1 MDTQRLV
8 LFVIFAMSGVML
20 WDAWQK
26 HNAPPKPANAA
37 ITAPAQP
44 SGKGPAKGK
53 DVPTTSAPNASAG
66 VPVAQTAT
74 TNAAAAVPTLAA
86 GAAGELIDIETDLFY
101 AKVSTTGGVITEIA
115 FKEHKDTDDK
125 TKPYLLLQNNAKRF
139 ALAQAGLLGGEF
151 PKHNSP
157 YVVQAGAR
165 KLEAG
170 KDTLALVLKAETPT
184 GPVTQTLNFKRGS
197 YAIEVAFDIA
207 NTSNTPLQPTAY
219 FQLARDTVVHQL
231 GGGMGVTTYA
241 GPAIYTE
248 DKKFVKVDFDEI
260 KKLDTDKNRKVPFT
274 EKADNG
280 WAAMVEQY
288 FVAAWLPADKT
299 AREYYVSKIDDKKY
313 AVGAKLPMA
322 AIAPGAAGKVS
333 VPLYVGPQEQDK
345 LAVASN
351 GLELVVDYGR
361 FDIVATPMF
370 KALKFFHSLVANW
383 GWAIV
388 LLTICIKAI
397 FYPLNERAGRSMGK
411 MKLVGPKLK
420 QIQEQYANDRVKL
433 NQAMMELYKKEKI
446 NPMGGCLPILVQIP
460 VFISLYWVLVAAVEL
475 RGAPWIAWIKDL
487 SAPDPWYILPVIYAI
502 TAWIQVKIQPPSPGM
517 DPMQQKI
524 FQWMPVAFA
533 VMFIF
538 FPAGLVL
545 YWTVSNILQIAQ
557 QWNINRVLEK
567 EKVAADLARR

>member
-37 ITAPAQP
+37 ISTPAQP
-44 SGKGPAKGK
+44 NGKSAGK
-53 DVPTTSAPNASAG
+53 DVP
-66 VPVAQTAT
+66 
-74 TNAAAAVPTLAA
+74 AAAATTPANAGIPAA
-86 GAAGELIDIETDLFY
+86 AASAAPSAAPPVTTTTNGELITVETDLLI
-101 AKVSTTGGVITEIA
+101 AKISTVGGVISELA
-115 FKEHKDTDDK
+115 FKEHRDTDDK
-125 TKPYLLLQNNAKRF
+125 TKPYLLLQNNAKRY
-139 ALAQAGLLGGEF
+139 ALAQAGVLGEGL
-151 PKHNSP
+151 PKHNTL
-157 YVVQAGAR
+157 YTVQPGAR
-165 KLEAG
+165 TLEAG
-170 KDTLALVLKAETPT
+170 SNTLAVVLKAETPS
-184 GPVTQTLNFKRGS
+184 GPVTQTLTFKRGS
-197 YAIEVAFDIA
+197 YAVEVAFDIA
-207 NTSNTPLQPTAY
+207 NTSAAPIQPTAY
-219 FQLARDTVVHQL
+219 YQLTRDTVVHQL
-231 GGGMGVTTYA
+231 GGGMGVATYA

-260 KKLDTDKNRKVPFT
+260 SKLAADKNRKVSFT
-274 EKADNG
+274 EKSDNG

-288 FVAAWLPADKT
+288 FVAAWLPAEKT
-299 AREYYVSKIDDKKY
+299 AREYYVNKIEDKKF
-313 AVGAKLPMA
+313 AVGAKVPMA
-322 AIAPGAAGKVS
+322 AIAPGGSGKVS

-345 LAVASN
+345 LDAAAK
-351 GLELVVDYGR
+351 GLDYVVDYGV
-361 FDIVATPMF
+361 FHIIAAPMF
-370 KALKFFHSLVANW
+370 KALKFFYSLIGNW

-475 RGAPWIAWIKDL
+475 RHAPWVGWIRDL

-567 EKVAADLARR
+567 EKLAADAARR

>member
-37 ITAPAQP
+37 ISTPAQP
-44 SGKGPAKGK
+44 SGVSPPK
-53 DVPTTSAPNASAG
+53 DVPAASAAPINTGVPTATSAAPA
-66 VPVAQTAT
+66 TAT
-74 TNAAAAVPTLAA
+74 AAPPVTSSAN
-86 GAAGELIDIETDLFY
+86 GELIAIETDLY
-101 AKVSTTGGVITEIA
+101 IAKVSTVGGVITELA
-115 FKEHKDTDDK
+115 FKEHRDTDDK
-125 TKPYLLLQNNAKRF
+125 TKPYLLLQNNAKRH
-139 ALAQAGLLGGEF
+139 ALAQAGLLGEGL
-151 PKHNSP
+151 PKHNTL
-157 YVVQAGAR
+157 YTVQPGVR

-170 KDTLALVLKAETPT
+170 NNTLALVLKAETPT

-197 YAIEVAFDIA
+197 YAIDVAFDVG
-207 NTSNTPLQPTAY
+207 NTSNAPLQPTAY
-219 FQLARDTVVHQL
+219 YQLTRDTVVHQV
-231 GGGMGVTTYA
+231 GGGMGIATYA
-241 GPAIYTE
+241 GPAVYSD
-248 DKKFVKVDFDEI
+248 DKKFVTVKFDLIE
-260 KKLDTDKNRKVPFT
+260 KLGMDKNVKSPFT
-274 EKADNG
+274 EKTDNG
-280 WAAMVEQY
+280 WVAMIEQY
-288 FVAAWLPADKT
+288 FVAAWIPAEKV
-299 AREYYVSKIDDKKY
+299 ARENYVNKVEDKKF
-313 AVGAKLPMA
+313 AIGAKVAMA
-322 AIAPGAAGKVS
+322 AIAPGSSGKVS
-333 VPLYVGPQEQDK
+333 VPLFVGPQEQDRLEK
-345 LAVASN
+345 TAK
-351 GLELVVDYGR
+351 GLELVVDYGM
-361 FDIVATPMF
+361 FQIIAEPMF
-370 KALKFFHSLVANW
+370 RALKFFHSLVSNW

-388 LLTICIKAI
+388 LLTICIKAV

-460 VFISLYWVLVAAVEL
+460 VFMSLYWVLVAAVEL

-502 TAWIQVKIQPPSPGM
+502 TAWVQVKIQPPSPGM

-545 YWTVSNILQIAQ
+545 YWTVSNLLQIAQ

-567 EKVAADLARR
+567 EKLAADAARR

>member
-37 ITAPAQP
+37 ISAPAQP
-44 SGKGPAKGK
+44 SGTTPPK
-53 DVPTTSAPNASAG
+53 DVPAASAPSANSGIPAS
-66 VPVAQTAT
+66 QTAT
-74 TNAAAAVPTLAA
+74 AAAATVAPPVATSAN
-86 GAAGELIDIETDLFY
+86 GELIDIETDLY
-101 AKVSTTGGVITEIA
+101 TAKISTVGGVISELA
-115 FKEHKDTDDK
+115 FKEHRDTDDK
-125 TKPYLLLQNNAKRF
+125 TKPYLLLQNNAKRY
-139 ALAQAGLLGGEF
+139 ALAQAGLLGEGL
-151 PKHNSP
+151 PKHNTL
-157 YVVQAGAR
+157 YTVQPGAR
-165 KLEAG
+165 KLDAG
-170 KDTLALVLKAETPT
+170 SNTLALVLKAETPT

-197 YAIEVAFDIA
+197 YAIDVAFDVA
-207 NTSNTPLQPTAY
+207 NTSNAPLQPTAY
-219 FQLARDTVVHQL
+219 FQLTRDTVVHQL
-231 GGGMGVTTYA
+231 GGGMGVATYA

-260 KKLDTDKNRKVPFT
+260 GKLTADKNRKVPFT
-274 EKADNG
+274 EKSDNG

-288 FVAAWLPADKT
+288 FVAAWLPVEKV
-299 AREYYVSKIDDKKY
+299 AREYYVSKIEEKKF

-322 AIAPGAAGKVS
+322 AIAPGASGKVNA
-333 VPLYVGPQEQDK
+333 PLYVGPQEQDK
-345 LAVASN
+345 LEATAK
-351 GLELVVDYGR
+351 GLDYVVDYGI
-361 FDIVATPMF
+361 FHIIAAPMF
-370 KALKFFHSLVANW
+370 KALKFFHSLVSNW

-420 QIQEQYANDRVKL
+420 QIQEQHANDRVKL

-475 RGAPWIAWIKDL
+475 RHAPWVGWIRDL

-545 YWTVSNILQIAQ
+545 YWTVSNLLQIAQ

-567 EKVAADLARR
+567 EKLAADAARR